1 MPMTR
6 FALALLGAGL
16 LICPRSSLT
25 AQASPG
31 LPARFFSDRF
41 FSDST
46 LWDRLLTHVVG
57 SLDTYLVRTSADSNR
72 QPWLLELP
80 DNAPQPELLLRQLRT
95 ILRARPAA
103 ASDTLIFKLLVGH
116 LTISNDTA
124 RIVIRTEFGKR
135 CPQSDAIGGFGNY
148 DSVVVPRLPRY
159 GWAVARSVA
168 VRHGDRGGCA
178 GPW

>member
-6 FALALLGAGL
+6 FALALVGAGL
-16 LICPRSSLT
+16 LVCPSSSLT

-31 LPARFFSDRF
+31 LPARF

-57 SLDTYLVRTSADSNR
+57 SLDTYLVRTSADSTR

-80 DNAPQPELLLRQLRT
+80 DDAPQPELLLRQLRT

-124 RIVIRTEFGKR
+124 RIVIHTEFGKR
-135 CPQSDAIGGFGNY
+135 CPQNDAIGGFGNY
-148 DSVVVPRLPRY
+148 DSVVVPRLPVRL
-159 GWAVARSVA
+159 GRREIRSCSS
-168 VRHGDRGGCA
+168 R
-178 GPW
+178 